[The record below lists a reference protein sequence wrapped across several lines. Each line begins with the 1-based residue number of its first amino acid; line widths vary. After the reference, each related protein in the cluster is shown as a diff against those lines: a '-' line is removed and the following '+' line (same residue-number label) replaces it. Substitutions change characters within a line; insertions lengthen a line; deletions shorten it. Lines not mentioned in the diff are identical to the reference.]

1 MDIWPKN
8 PFKRENNMS
17 RREGGG
23 RGQRS
28 GNWVLSNTIVID
40 KEHSGDRSSDCSSP
54 EP

>member
-8 PFKRENNMS
+8 PFKRKNNMS
-17 RREGGG
+17 RRERGG

-54 EP
+54 DP